1 MEEFTVRTTEQL
13 PQLLK
18 AFRKAAQLTQA
29 DVAMRLGVTQQTVSA
44 LERNAE
50 TVSAARLMKLMNILG
65 VQWVLRA
72 MPEPTSG
79 TPSDPAAR
87 VTDDSADW

>member
-18 AFRKAAQLTQA
+18 SFRKSAGLTQA
-29 DVAMRLGVTQQTVSA
+29 DVAVRLGVTQQTVSA

-50 TVSAARLMKLMNILG
+50 TVSTARLMALLELLG
-65 VQWVLRA
+65 VDWVLRA
-72 MPEPTSG
+72 R
-79 TPSDPAAR
+79 DK
-87 VTDDSADW
+87 ADASHDW